1 MEYYAYGK
9 PLSDLIIFFSIAI
22 GITLLHL
29 RSRHAYSMTMLVCAF
44 SYMFIL
50 LTEPAI
56 WHIFEEQ
63 KLAGKISFYY
73 IEILPVFL
81 NVISALCFVI
91 TVKRLKK
98 I

>member
-1 MEYYAYGK
+1 
-9 PLSDLIIFFSIAI
+9 
-22 GITLLHL
+22 
-29 RSRHAYSMTMLVCAF
+29 
-44 SYMFIL
+44 MFIL